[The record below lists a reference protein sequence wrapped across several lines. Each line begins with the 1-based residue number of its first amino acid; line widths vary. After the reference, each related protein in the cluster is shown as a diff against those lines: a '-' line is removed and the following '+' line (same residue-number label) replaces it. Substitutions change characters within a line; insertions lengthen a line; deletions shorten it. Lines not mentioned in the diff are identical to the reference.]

1 MKKQAGMFLVLV
13 AVCVIAALLSPA
25 FLGVGN
31 LENLTRRIGLFGII
45 GIGVAFVIVTG
56 GIDLSIGSV
65 VCLTGCGLPWL
76 LVQLDL
82 PPVMALPLLLL
93 ASAGVG
99 LWHGWL
105 VAVVKL
111 QPFVVTLCGLLVY
124 RGLMRGLTNSQSQG
138 FGSGFQ
144 DLRWWSTGKLPPE
157 AGAAGCVLAA
167 IFLAWMAWRAK
178 GSGRPWLPAAF
189 ATLPCVALAGGIL
202 SAGFQVPMPC
212 VILACLACLAGLFFH
227 GTVWGRHL
235 LALGSNERAA
245 RFSGIATTRLTILAY
260 VVCAMLAGL
269 AGLLFV
275 MEVGSAQPSDF
286 GNFYE
291 LYAIAAAVIGGCSLR
306 GGRVSVIGVVLGA
319 ALMQV
324 LRNVMVLAFPS
335 QQQLELA
342 VIGVVIL
349 IGVLADAGMR
359 HWPARFRKGHP

>member
-76 LVQLDL
+76 LVQLGL
-82 PPVMALPLLLL
+82 PPWLALPVLLGV
-93 ASAGVG
+93 SAVVG

-124 RGLMRGLTNSQSQG
+124 RGLMRGVTQSQSQG

-157 AGAAGCVLAA
+157 AGAVGCALATLL
-167 IFLAWMAWRAK
+167 LAWMAWRARK
-178 GSGRPWLPAAF
+178 SGRSPLPASA
-189 ATLPCVALAGGIL
+189 AAVLAALIGGAIMQ
-202 SAGFQVPMPC
+202 AGFQVPMPC
-212 VILACLACLAGLFFH
+212 VILIVLATLTAAFFH
-227 GTVWGRHL
+227 LTVWGRHL
-235 LALGSNERAA
+235 LALGSNEKAA
-245 RFSGIATTRLTILAY
+245 RFSGIATTRLTLLAY
-260 VVCAMLAGL
+260 VACALLAGI
-269 AGLLFV
+269 AGMLFV

-306 GGRVSVIGVVLGA
+306 GGRISVVGVVLGA

-349 IGVLADAGMR
+349 LGVLADAGMR
-359 HWPARFRKGHP
+359 RLPARK